1 MAKTITLRINDE
13 TYALIKRAA
22 EGDRRSI
29 SNYIEYATMAFLTE
43 ESFVSDQEMQ
53 EILHDEELLKDI
65 KMAETDIQKGNYRIV
80 E

>member
-43 ESFVSDQEMQ
+43 ESFASDQEMQ